1 MEECC
6 GSDAP
11 RLPCV
16 LSKAGGPHASTPH
29 DTPPCTCT
37 GPSIPE
43 HGLTLHNHAKCAH
56 ALQRF
61 AQHLPL
67 RLRRARGGWA
77 GGPLPAAGR
86 RAHIRSAAC
95 TGARPVNRQH
105 LETEAG
111 TATSKAPTAAA
122 RWHGPAAAAPAQPSC
137 APVHAPHMQ
146 RPGQQG
152 QGPWTCKPC
161 QRGVSEGSARLL
173 SQVRS
178 PPRPCLA
185 CGRPLRAACRAS
197 VRSVGRGARTG
208 AGRPASLA
216 PHGTGRG
223 LRVLPALWFA
233 RRDTVK
239 RLLEQGVSAHGAGC
253 LGARMPGRA
262 DAWTGSG

>member
-43 HGLTLHNHAKCAH
+43 HGLTLHYHAKCAH

-77 GGPLPAAGR
+77 SGPLPAAGR

-95 TGARPVNRQH
+95 TGARPVNSQH
-105 LETEAG
+105 LESEAG
-111 TATSKAPTAAA
+111 SATSKAPTAAA
-122 RWHGPAAAAPAQPSC
+122 RWHGPAAAAPAQTSC
-137 APVHAPHMQ
+137 EPVHAPHMQ

-152 QGPWTCKPC
+152 QGPWTCKALSARR
-161 QRGVSEGSARLL
+161 QRGQRAPAVAGA
-173 SQVRS
+173 
-178 PPRPCLA
+178 LA
-185 CGRPLRAACRAS
+185 AASLPGLRAAAARGMPS
-197 VRSVGRGARTG
+197 VSALGWAGRTDRRRPPRQPGPAWNRARTACLARPVVCTAGHREEAAG
-208 AGRPASLA
+208 AGGKR
-216 PHGTGRG
+216 TRRG
-223 LRVLPALWFA
+223 
-233 RRDTVK
+233 
-239 RLLEQGVSAHGAGC
+239 
-253 LGARMPGRA
+253 MPGCT
-262 DAWTGSG
+262 DAWAG

>member
-1 MEECC
+1 MHLHR
-6 GSDAP
+6 A
-11 RLPCV
+11 L
-16 LSKAGGPHASTPH
+16 HQT
-29 DTPPCTCT
+29 
-37 GPSIPE
+37 PE

-95 TGARPVNRQH
+95 TGARPVNSQH
-105 LETEAG
+105 LESEAG
-111 TATSKAPTAAA
+111 SATSKAPTAAA
-122 RWHGPAAAAPAQPSC
+122 RWHGPAAAAPAQTSC
-137 APVHAPHMQ
+137 EPVHAPHMQ

-152 QGPWTCKPC
+152 QGPWTCKALSARR
-161 QRGVSEGSARLL
+161 QRGQRAPAVAGA
-173 SQVRS
+173 
-178 PPRPCLA
+178 LA
-185 CGRPLRAACRAS
+185 AASLPGLRAAAARGMPS
-197 VRSVGRGARTG
+197 VSALGWAGHTDAG

-223 LRVLPALWFA
+223 RRVLPALWFA